1 MGRGLCAFFRYSR
14 ADDLAYIEL
23 NVYAKPFF
31 PAGEGLCGVIA
42 YVGRFFPVVDA
53 MGRKLLIHFIQFYS
67 AAGLVA
73 APE

>member
-1 MGRGLCAFFRYSR
+1 MFS
-14 ADDLAYIEL
+14 
-23 NVYAKPFF
+23 AKPFSL
-31 PAGEGLCGVIA
+31 PGEGLCGVVSS
-42 YVGRFFPVVDA
+42 VGRFFPVVCT